1 MYKNLGKELL
11 ILRLKHLKREMKGIQ
26 KHMEEYK
33 DEDANFSA
41 RVRSKA
47 IELKDSANML
57 QDWIDGIKE
66 EMEDEK

>member
-1 MYKNLGKELL
+1 MSKL
-11 ILRLKHLKREMKGIQ
+11 Q
-26 KHMEEYK
+26 KHMEKYK

-47 IELKDSANML
+47 IELKGGANML